1 MCDKH
6 HSSVQIAQQHI
17 LVLSDT
23 EKKEKI
29 TPDSTDSINDYES
42 SSLKTVS
49 RTKPEILYELS
60 QDAAS
65 SANLY
70 TFPPNLQP

>member
-6 HSSVQIAQQHI
+6 HSPVQIAQQHI

-42 SSLKTVS
+42 SSLKTAS
-49 RTKPEILYELS
+49 WTKPEILYEPS
-60 QDAAS
+60 QDGAS